1 MDSKTIL
8 PPNTWSNPM
17 NLLDKRLM
25 DLRES
30 HVESAIRTRKCHMC
44 RCNIEQKERHLAIY
58 NGSAY
63 HHWAARTN
71 VCFICL
77 ESLLRFI
84 KKPMKGA
91 INRRRKEHN
100 AEIVLRSI

>member
-1 MDSKTIL
+1 MQGHTVL
-8 PPNTWSNPM
+8 PPNTWKSPTNI
-17 NLLDKRLM
+17 LDKRLM
-25 DLRES
+25 DLRAS
-30 HVESAIRTRKCHMC
+30 HVESAIHTRKCHMC
-44 RCNIEQKERHLAIY
+44 RCNIERKDRHLAIY
-58 NGSAY
+58 NSGAY
-63 HHWAARTN
+63 NFWAARTN

-91 INRRRKEHN
+91 INKRRKEHN